1 MPFPKR
7 LLLDSETVALDLK
20 PHWWFFAGPLFAG
33 IPVLALL
40 VVALK
45 QNGDVQT
52 VFLWATAAVALGWAV
67 WLGSRLISW
76 QTTHFVV
83 TGDRLV
89 FRSGI
94 LAKHTRDIPLEK
106 VNDLA
111 SSQAAHAA
119 GPNGSGTSAPTAP
132 ARAAT
137 AGPTPATDRGDISWR
152 LRPSLR
158 SRSTSSR
165 RFSSSLTTTRSGLS
179 IEIWATSGS
188 FVPPTVGMS
197 GCSQKR
203 VQAIGVTPRA
213 SSVSVAEGTSETTL
227 TGGRAVAPSWPRT
240 RPG

>member
-7 LLLDSETVALDLK
+7 LILDGETVVLDLR

-52 VFLWATAAVALGWAV
+52 VALWATAAIALGWAV
-67 WLGSRLISW
+67 WLASRLISW

-83 TGDRLV
+83 TSDRLV

-111 SSQAAHAA
+111 SSQSFFERMIGAGDLLIESAGERGQEAFSDIPHPDAVQQEIYRQMEVNQTKMMGGGAPRQQSVTDQIAALADLL
-119 GPNGSGTSAPTAP
+119 
-132 ARAAT
+132 
-137 AGPTPATDRGDISWR
+137 DRGAISPAEFEAKKAQLLDR
-152 LRPSLR
+152 L
-158 SRSTSSR
+158 
-165 RFSSSLTTTRSGLS
+165 
-179 IEIWATSGS
+179 
-188 FVPPTVGMS
+188 
-197 GCSQKR
+197 
-203 VQAIGVTPRA
+203 
-213 SSVSVAEGTSETTL
+213 
-227 TGGRAVAPSWPRT
+227 
-240 RPG
+240 

>member
-7 LLLDSETVALDLK
+7 LLLDGETVALDLR

-52 VFLWATAAVALGWAV
+52 VALWVTAAVALGWAV
-67 WLGSRLISW
+67 WLGARLIAW

-83 TGDRLV
+83 TSDRLV

-111 SSQAAHAA
+111 SSQSLFERLIGAGDLLIESAGERGQEVFSHIPHPDAVQQQIYRQMETNHARLTGVASPRQPSVTDQIAALADL
-119 GPNGSGTSAPTAP
+119 
-132 ARAAT
+132 R
-137 AGPTPATDRGDISWR
+137 DRGAISPAEYEAKKAQLLDR
-152 LRPSLR
+152 L
-158 SRSTSSR
+158 
-165 RFSSSLTTTRSGLS
+165 
-179 IEIWATSGS
+179 
-188 FVPPTVGMS
+188 
-197 GCSQKR
+197 
-203 VQAIGVTPRA
+203 
-213 SSVSVAEGTSETTL
+213 
-227 TGGRAVAPSWPRT
+227 
-240 RPG
+240 

>member
-7 LLLDSETVALDLK
+7 LLLDGETVALDLR

-111 SSQAAHAA
+111 SSQSFFERMIGA
-119 GPNGSGTSAPTAP
+119 GDLLIESAGERGQETFSDIPHPDAVQQEIYRQMEANA
-132 ARAAT
+132 ARAMGGAPRQQSVT
-137 AGPTPATDRGDISWR
+137 DQIAALADLRDRGAISPGEYEAKKAQLLDR
-152 LRPSLR
+152 L
-158 SRSTSSR
+158 
-165 RFSSSLTTTRSGLS
+165 
-179 IEIWATSGS
+179 
-188 FVPPTVGMS
+188 
-197 GCSQKR
+197 
-203 VQAIGVTPRA
+203 
-213 SSVSVAEGTSETTL
+213 
-227 TGGRAVAPSWPRT
+227 
-240 RPG
+240 

>member
-7 LLLDSETVALDLK
+7 LILDGETVALDLR

-52 VFLWATAAVALGWAV
+52 VALWATVAVALGWAV

-83 TGDRLV
+83 TSDRLV

-111 SSQAAHAA
+111 SSQSLFERMIGAGDLLIESAGERGQETFSDIPHPDAVQQEIYRQMEANQVRSMGGGAPRQQSVTDQIAALADLL
-119 GPNGSGTSAPTAP
+119 
-132 ARAAT
+132 
-137 AGPTPATDRGDISWR
+137 DRGAISPAEFEAKKAQLLDR
-152 LRPSLR
+152 L
-158 SRSTSSR
+158 
-165 RFSSSLTTTRSGLS
+165 
-179 IEIWATSGS
+179 
-188 FVPPTVGMS
+188 
-197 GCSQKR
+197 
-203 VQAIGVTPRA
+203 
-213 SSVSVAEGTSETTL
+213 
-227 TGGRAVAPSWPRT
+227 
-240 RPG
+240 

>member
-7 LLLDSETVALDLK
+7 LLLDGETVALDLR

-111 SSQAAHAA
+111 SSQSLFERMIGA
-119 GPNGSGTSAPTAP
+119 GDLLIESAGERGQEVFSDIPHPDAVQQEIYRQMEANA
-132 ARAAT
+132 ARAMGGASRQQSVT
-137 AGPTPATDRGDISWR
+137 DQIAALADLRDRGAISPGEYEAKKAQLLDR
-152 LRPSLR
+152 L
-158 SRSTSSR
+158 
-165 RFSSSLTTTRSGLS
+165 
-179 IEIWATSGS
+179 
-188 FVPPTVGMS
+188 
-197 GCSQKR
+197 
-203 VQAIGVTPRA
+203 
-213 SSVSVAEGTSETTL
+213 
-227 TGGRAVAPSWPRT
+227 
-240 RPG
+240 

>member
-7 LLLDSETVALDLK
+7 LILDGETVALDLR

-52 VFLWATAAVALGWAV
+52 VTLWATAAVALGWAV

-83 TGDRLV
+83 TSDRLV

-111 SSQAAHAA
+111 SSQSFFERMIGAGDLLIESAGERGQETFSDIPHPDAVQQEIYRQMEVNQTRMTGGAAPRQQSVTDQIAA
-119 GPNGSGTSAPTAP
+119 LADLL
-132 ARAAT
+132 
-137 AGPTPATDRGDISWR
+137 DRGAISPAEFEAKKAQLLDR
-152 LRPSLR
+152 L
-158 SRSTSSR
+158 
-165 RFSSSLTTTRSGLS
+165 
-179 IEIWATSGS
+179 
-188 FVPPTVGMS
+188 
-197 GCSQKR
+197 
-203 VQAIGVTPRA
+203 
-213 SSVSVAEGTSETTL
+213 
-227 TGGRAVAPSWPRT
+227 
-240 RPG
+240 

>member
-7 LLLDSETVALDLK
+7 LILDGETVVLDLR

-52 VFLWATAAVALGWAV
+52 VALWATAAIALGWAV

-83 TGDRLV
+83 TSDRLV

-111 SSQAAHAA
+111 SSQSFFERIIGAGDLLIESAGERGQEIFSDIPHPDAVQQEIYRQMEVNQTRMMGGGAPRQQSVTDQIAALADLL
-119 GPNGSGTSAPTAP
+119 
-132 ARAAT
+132 
-137 AGPTPATDRGDISWR
+137 DRGAISPAEFEAKKAQLLDR
-152 LRPSLR
+152 L
-158 SRSTSSR
+158 
-165 RFSSSLTTTRSGLS
+165 
-179 IEIWATSGS
+179 
-188 FVPPTVGMS
+188 
-197 GCSQKR
+197 
-203 VQAIGVTPRA
+203 
-213 SSVSVAEGTSETTL
+213 
-227 TGGRAVAPSWPRT
+227 
-240 RPG
+240 